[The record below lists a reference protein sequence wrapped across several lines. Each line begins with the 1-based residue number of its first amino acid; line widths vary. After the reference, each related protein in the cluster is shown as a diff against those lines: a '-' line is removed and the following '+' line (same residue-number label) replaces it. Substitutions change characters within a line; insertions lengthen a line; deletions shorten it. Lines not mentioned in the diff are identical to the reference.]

1 MEAKSL
7 TFFEHL
13 EELRRRLLISLIA
26 FSVAA
31 GVGYLYSDKA
41 LRFLMRPITAHINE
55 IYFFS
60 PAEAFLVKV
69 KVALFLGVIGAS
81 PVIASQ
87 LWLFV
92 SPALRPVERKAIWP
106 LIILTTV
113 LFLTGV
119 CVSFFA
125 VSPMALN
132 FLVGMQNEFL
142 KPMISITEYLNFLT
156 GMLLAF
162 GVAFNLPV
170 VIMGLV
176 FAGILN
182 AKTLNQY
189 QRHVIVLIFVAAA
202 ILTPG
207 PDIASQLFLALP
219 LVALFELSVLGAL
232 LIAWMRR
239 KDKK

>member
-1 MEAKSL
+1 MGQKSL

-13 EELRRRLLISLIA
+13 NELRRRLLISLIA
-26 FSVAA
+26 FGIAA
-31 GVGYLYSDKA
+31 TAGYFYSDKA
-41 LRFLMRPITAHINE
+41 LRFLSRPIAEHIHE

-69 KVALFLGVIGAS
+69 KVALFLGVLGAS

-92 SPALRPVERKAIWP
+92 SPALRPAERKVIWP
-106 LIILTTV
+106 LVILTTV
-113 LFLTGV
+113 LFLLGV

-125 VSPMALN
+125 VSPLALN
-132 FLVGMQNEFL
+132 FLVGMQNEIL

-182 AKTLNQY
+182 VKTLNQY

-232 LIAWMRR
+232 VIAWMRR
-239 KDKK
+239 KT